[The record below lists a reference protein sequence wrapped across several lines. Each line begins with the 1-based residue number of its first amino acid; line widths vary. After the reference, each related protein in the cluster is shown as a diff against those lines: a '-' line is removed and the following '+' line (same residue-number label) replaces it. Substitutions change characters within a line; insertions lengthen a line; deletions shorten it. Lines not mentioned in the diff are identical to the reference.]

1 VSLQGALSIASGG
14 LANINLGLTLVSQ
27 NVANAGTPQYVT
39 EKTTQQSL
47 SAGSLESGVE
57 AGPAILATDPAVQA
71 QLASA
76 VSDNAGAQT
85 ISTALG
91 TITSVL
97 GTVGQSNDLGSQLT
111 AVQNA
116 FSSLLN
122 DPSSGTQQSAV
133 VQSAGTL
140 AAGINTLAQ
149 AYGQARQAAQNN
161 LVSQVGQLNTALG
174 TIGTLTTQIMGL
186 QGLGQSTADLQ
197 NQLAKAENTISTLID
212 ARFVPQPNGDVIV
225 MTATGSE
232 LPTHTPNPLAI
243 SSATASA
250 TNYYPGGGLPGIM
263 FGSTDFTSQLTGGSI
278 GANVTLRDQTLPTY
292 QATLDEF
299 AENLSNRFA
308 AQGLTLFSTPGG
320 TIPQSTATPGGTTP
334 LQTGYVG
341 YADVITVNPQVT
353 ATPSLV
359 RDGTTAIAGSPTGAA
374 AFTPNTSGL
383 AGFTTLIDNV
393 LTYTFGPD
401 VQSGVAQPAMATG
414 GLGST
419 GTLGT
424 GFSPQPTLGDYA
436 NALTTIQAADGSNA
450 TTAAGDAQGLQTSL
464 QNTVTSAIGVD
475 MDTQLGQMVTLQ
487 NAYGANAKVISTVQ
501 AMFADA
507 LAMVQ

>member
-122 DPSSGTQQSAV
+122 DPASGTQQSAV

-197 NQLAKAENTISTLID
+197 NQLAKAENTVSTLID

-243 SSATASA
+243 S
-250 TNYYPGGGLPGIM
+250 LPGIM
-263 FGSTDFTSQLTGGSI
+263 FGTTDFTSQLTGGSI

-401 VQSGVAQPAMATG
+401 VQSGVAQPAMATS

>member
-1 VSLQGALSIASGG
+1 MSLQGALSIASGG

-122 DPSSGTQQSAV
+122 DPASGTQQSAV

-197 NQLAKAENTISTLID
+197 NQLAKAENTVSTLID

-243 SSATASA
+243 S
-250 TNYYPGGGLPGIM
+250 LPGIM
-263 FGSTDFTSQLTGGSI
+263 FGTTDFTSQLTGGSI

-401 VQSGVAQPAMATG
+401 VQSGVAQPAMATS